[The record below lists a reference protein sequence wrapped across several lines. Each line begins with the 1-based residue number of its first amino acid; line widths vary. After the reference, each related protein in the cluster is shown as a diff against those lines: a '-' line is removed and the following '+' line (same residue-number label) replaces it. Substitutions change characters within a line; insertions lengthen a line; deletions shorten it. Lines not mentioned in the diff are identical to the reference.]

1 MIALSI
7 VAGSALILLVLAD
20 LLSATLA
27 VANPHVLIS
36 QRVANAV
43 WRVVLRRRPSHLV
56 LRLTGEV
63 IVAGIVAGWALLL
76 WVGWSLVFLGA
87 GDAVVDSTSG
97 VSASASERIF
107 FAGYLMSTLG
117 LGGVTAATTGWRIL
131 AVLASLSGLMT
142 VTLAVT
148 FLVPVV
154 SGVVQRRQVAATIA
168 AVGRTPAAL
177 LERAWD
183 GTDFNPLEDLLSGLF
198 SDITMLT
205 QRHLAY
211 PVLHYFHAQ
220 QRHVAI
226 APMIAALDEA
236 LLVLHAGVRDA
247 GVSAVTM
254 AAVRNAVHELLGLL
268 QASFVVPHREAPPFP
283 DLEWVRRLGAGT
295 VDDAT
300 FADACDEC
308 DGHRRLLRGF
318 VEADG
323 WSWSDVVEDGAVG
336 ELDAQ
341 RSATDTAD
349 GS

>member
-1 MIALSI
+1 MIALFVISG
-7 VAGSALILLVLAD
+7 VVLLVLVFAD

-27 VANPHVLIS
+27 VNNPTVLIA

-43 WRVVLRRRPSHLV
+43 WRVVLRLRPTHLV

-63 IVAGIVAGWALLL
+63 IVVGMIAGWALLL

-87 GDAVVDSTSG
+87 GDAVVNSTSG
-97 VSASASERIF
+97 ASASGSERVF
-107 FAGYLMSTLG
+107 FAGYLVSTLG
-117 LGGVTAATTGWRIL
+117 LGGATAVTTGWRIV
-131 AVLASLSGLMT
+131 AVLASLSGLVT

-154 SGVVQRRQVAATIA
+154 SGVVQRRQVASTIA
-168 AVGRTPAAL
+168 AVGRTPAEL

-183 GTDFNPLEDLLSGLF
+183 GTDFRALEDLLSGLF
-198 SDITMLT
+198 SEITLLT

-226 APMIAALDEA
+226 APMIAVLDES

-247 GVSAVTM
+247 GVSPVLM
-254 AAVRNAVHELLGLL
+254 AAVRNAVHELMGLL
-268 QASFVVPHREAPPFP
+268 QSSFVVPRCEAPQPP
-283 DLEWVRRLGAGT
+283 DLDVVRGLGAAA
-295 VDDAT
+295 VDDRS
-300 FADACDEC
+300 FADVCADR
-308 DGHRRLLRGF
+308 DAHRRLLRGF

-323 WSWSDVVEDGAVG
+323 WSWSDV
-336 ELDAQ
+336 
-341 RSATDTAD
+341 TAD
-349 GS
+349 DPVTGMDDGSDAAPAKES